1 MMHLTSSPY
10 CGPLQG
16 GARPRHLHVDG
27 EGAGGTHHVQAQ
39 SEGRGCIET
48 NSENHEDGGN
58 QGLGAKD
65 QDGLGEEG
73 GRPT

>member
-16 GARPRHLHVDG
+16 GAPSQASPRG
-27 EGAGGTHHVQAQ
+27 RRGAGGYHVQAQ

-48 NSENHEDGGN
+48 NSEDHEHGGN

>member
-1 MMHLTSSPY
+1 MVPSRA
-10 CGPLQG
+10 GPVPG
-16 GARPRHLHVDG
+16 ISTWTVRGR
-27 EGAGGTHHVQAQ
+27 GGTHHVQAQ